1 MADLS
6 AFENRLRKNLK
17 HWGKWARRNGIQ
29 CYRLY
34 DRDVPEFP
42 LIVDIYGER
51 VHLQE
56 VDTGWQMDEADYQS
70 WLDAVRQ
77 RVADVLALPLD
88 AVALKQRRRQKGLE
102 QYEKTGREG
111 VDFVVGEGRHRFI
124 VNLDEYLDTGLF
136 LDHRNTRRM
145 VEQEAAG
152 KRVLNLFAYTGSFSV
167 YAAAGGASEVIT
179 VDLSNTYQDWARRN
193 LLENGFDGPRYEMV
207 RADVF
212 RYLDDAV
219 ERSERFD
226 LIVMDPPTFSNS
238 AKMQGILDVQRD
250 HPLLVRQCLR
260 LLNPG
265 GVLYFSNNLRTFK
278 LDESLV
284 DECELQE
291 ISAQTVPDDFRNKRI
306 HRCWRMVKRAL

>member
-17 HWGKWARRNGIQ
+17 HWGKWARRSGIQ

-42 LIVDIYGER
+42 LIVDLYGER

-56 VDTGWQMDEADYQS
+56 VDTGWQMDEAAYQS
-70 WLDAVRQ
+70 WLNAVRQ
-77 RVADVLALPLD
+77 SVADVLALPLD
-88 AVALKQRRRQKGLE
+88 AVSLKQRRRQKGLE

-111 VDFVVGEGRHRFI
+111 VDFVVEEGGHRFI

-167 YAAAGGASEVIT
+167 YAAAGGASEVVT
-179 VDLSNTYQDWARRN
+179 VDLSNTYQDWTRRN

-212 RYLDDAV
+212 RYLDEAV
-219 ERSERFD
+219 ERGERFD
-226 LIVMDPPTFSNS
+226 LIIMDPPTFSNS

-250 HPLLVRQCLR
+250 HPVLVRQCLR
-260 LLNPG
+260 LLTPG

-278 LDESLV
+278 LDESLAG
-284 DECELQE
+284 ECELRE

-306 HRCWRMVKRAL
+306 HRCWRMVKRAP